1 MPHGYAA
8 KCHFFLDKGYS
19 RAYYQRER
27 FLRGPREPT
36 RRECSHAGDSARKAT
51 GLIRLKGGSVDIER
65 KVTYEERL
73 DPGFLDDIKRASGC
87 EEIDGCIQCGTCSS
101 SCPMSVYMDFP
112 PRKVIAL
119 VKSGFKDEALRNFT
133 IWLCPSCYTCQVR
146 CPAQI
151 KITDVMYALKRT
163 AIEEKVYPS
172 RFVIPILDR
181 EMSRL
186 IAKHGRN
193 SELWLILNLYLK
205 SRNPL
210 GLLKMAPM
218 GLKLLKTGRMSLK
231 RESIR
236 DTKQLRALV
245 SAVKEGRR

>member
-1 MPHGYAA
+1 
-8 KCHFFLDKGYS
+8 
-19 RAYYQRER
+19 
-27 FLRGPREPT
+27 
-36 RRECSHAGDSARKAT
+36 
-51 GLIRLKGGSVDIER
+51 
-65 KVTYEERL
+65 
-73 DPGFLDDIKRASGC
+73 
-87 EEIDGCIQCGTCSS
+87 
-101 SCPMSVYMDFP
+101 
-112 PRKVIAL
+112 
-119 VKSGFKDEALRNFT
+119 
-133 IWLCPSCYTCQVR
+133 
-146 CPAQI
+146 
-151 KITDVMYALKRT
+151 
-163 AIEEKVYPS
+163 
-172 RFVIPILDR
+172 
-181 EMSRL
+181 MSRL